1 MSIDVRIMPTELP
14 DRSTVMAQATT
25 ENFPVAALA
34 LGRHRRHL
42 LAIYGFARLVDD
54 VGDEAP
60 GDRLAQLEEIEHQ
73 LRVIYAGGEPAHPVM
88 RTLAPV
94 VVECALPS
102 EPFHRLIEAN
112 RQDQSVTRYETFA
125 QLLDYCH
132 LSAAPVGELVLRA
145 FGELTPARLAM
156 SDQVCAALQLIEH
169 LQDVGEDYARGRVYL
184 PREQLAKAGCAEDE
198 LAAAT
203 ASPALREVI
212 AAMARHSR
220 ELLAAGP
227 TLARQLAPRPRL
239 AVTGF
244 VAGGRAAL
252 AAIDHAD
259 YDVLGRRPRPSRSRL
274 VTALVRVGSGR

>member
-1 MSIDVRIMPTELP
+1 MSVDVPAVPTRLP
-14 DRSTVMAQATT
+14 DRSIVMAQANT
-25 ENFPVAALA
+25 ENFPVASLA

-60 GDRLAQLEEIEHQ
+60 GDRLALLVEIERQ
-73 LRVIYAGGEPAHPVM
+73 LQAIYAGRQPAHPVM
-88 RTLAPV
+88 RALAPV
-94 VVECALPS
+94 VVECALPPES
-102 EPFHRLIEAN
+102 FQRLIEAN
-112 RQDQSVTRYETFA
+112 RQDQRVTRYGTFA
-125 QLLDYCH
+125 QLLDYCR

-145 FGELTPARLAM
+145 FGALTPARLAL

-184 PREQLAKAGCAEDE
+184 PREQLADAGCAEDE

-212 AAMARHSR
+212 AVVVRRSR

-227 TLARQLAPRPRL
+227 ILARQLAPRPRL

-244 VAGGRAAL
+244 VAGGQATL
-252 AAIDHAD
+252 AAIDRAD
-259 YDVLGRRPRPSRSRL
+259 YDVLGGRTRPSRRGL
-274 VTALVRVGSGR
+274 LAALVRVASGR